1 MRTLLKCAKNAAIAH
16 SHKTDMPPLTPCYC
30 PLASHSDYIGPPY
43 SLFVPIMTA
52 QLHKKYAI
60 QQPEVHNLHYR
71 HRRTE
76 LWPQLTCNFFFEV
89 YMETERERG

>member
-1 MRTLLKCAKNAAIAH
+1 
-16 SHKTDMPPLTPCYC
+16 
-30 PLASHSDYIGPPY
+30 
-43 SLFVPIMTA
+43 MTA

-76 LWPQLTCNFFFEV
+76 LWPQLTCKFLFEV
-89 YMETERERG
+89 YIETEREADHNTMCLWQKQLTEVCNEVSRRIHDS